1 MSSPSNIEAQKIVA
15 SLRDRQ
21 VIDDEEFAVLS
32 RAVGSLNE
40 ERPTTIAISPAQS
53 SNDKNKL
60 DKNWIIERL
69 NDPNCSLDEREKRV
83 LRLRFGLDES
93 GDIHTLEDVGAELNL
108 TRERLR
114 QIEARAILKLR
125 NPSSD
130 SGARDMLTL

>member
-40 ERPTTIAISPAQS
+40 ERPTTIAISPAQI
-53 SNDKNKL
+53 SNDKNQL

-69 NDPNCSLDEREKRV
+69 NDPNCSLY
-83 LRLRFGLDES
+83 
-93 GDIHTLEDVGAELNL
+93 
-108 TRERLR
+108 
-114 QIEARAILKLR
+114 
-125 NPSSD
+125 
-130 SGARDMLTL
+130 